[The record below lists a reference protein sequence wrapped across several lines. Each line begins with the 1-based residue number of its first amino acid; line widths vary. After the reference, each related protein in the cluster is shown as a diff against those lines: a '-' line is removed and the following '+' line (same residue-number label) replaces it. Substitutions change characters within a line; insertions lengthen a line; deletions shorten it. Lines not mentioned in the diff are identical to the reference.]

1 MISRQGRSGRLRRR
15 LCIAAIV
22 LGLGSISLPVPLAT
36 VPTAAAAARIDSVQA
51 EVASSGSL
59 PPLVAARMRDSV
71 AAIAGQLLEGR
82 PVADIAPDGRE
93 AQTIREVFDKVL
105 VGYSVTAVSI
115 DPGPATVVRVNLQ
128 PWSDVIS
135 SVRVDTSVEGM
146 PPRVEALV
154 RSDLAQVET
163 VFDEALIGLP
173 VAASDWTNGV
183 LKHHL
188 DDYMQQHLPEFRAD
202 FELDPDVQAHVKL
215 TVYPRLPVV
224 RTIDLSMRSDTV
236 PNMALLAY
244 REDMQ
249 DQVNDLVGVPVA
261 FVKRHQEIFERQFA
275 DGLDR
280 KKDFRNF
287 HMQTRVDITPSENLH
302 VMSRSDTT
310 RFRLRLTGWM
320 DMGRN
325 SGHSYDSDD
334 NLTMRVESGVMLSQ
348 QDELFA
354 LLDFMPQEPD
364 WDWQLGFQHQ
374 LDHWDWLH
382 LRYDMRDKRFIYGF
396 RHMLA
401 SHWSLRYEYRR
412 ADHLGEFGLLY
423 RPHDFIGIEYV
434 RDREQG
440 WMRVLGFF

>member
-1 MISRQGRSGRLRRR
+1 M
-15 LCIAAIV
+15 CAAV
-22 LGLGSISLPVPLAT
+22 VALGLSTTSLPVPLTAAP
-36 VPTAAAAARIDSVQA
+36 VAAAAARVDSVQA
-51 EVASSGSL
+51 EVAAAGSL
-59 PPLVAARMRDSV
+59 PPLVAARMRESV

-82 PVADIAPDGRE
+82 PVADIAPNGRE

-105 VGYSVTAVSI
+105 VGYSVTDVSI
-115 DPGPATVVRVNLQ
+115 TPGPETVVRVELM

-135 SVRVDTSVEGM
+135 SVQVDTSVEGM
-146 PPRVEALV
+146 PPRVESLV
-154 RSDLAQVET
+154 RSDLAQVES

-188 DDYMQQHLPEFRAD
+188 DDYMRQHLPEFRAD
-202 FELDPDVQAHVKL
+202 FELDPDVRAQVKL

-261 FVKRHQEIFERQFA
+261 FVQRHKEVFEQQFA
-275 DGLDR
+275 EGLDR

-287 HMQTRVDITPSENLH
+287 HMKTRVEIMPSENLH

-320 DMGRN
+320 DMGRD

-354 LLDFMPQEPD
+354 LLDFMPQAPD
-364 WDWQLGFQHQ
+364 WDWQLGVQHQ
-374 LDHWDWLH
+374 MSGRDWVH
-382 LRYDMRDKRFIYGF
+382 LRYDMRDKRFIYGL

-401 SHWSLRYEYRR
+401 PHWSLRYEYRR

-423 RPHDFIGIEYV
+423 RAHDFLGIEYV